1 MRAIRATAVATL
13 TAVEAGVEAKRYEAT
28 AIVSKV
34 RTLYSSDS
42 QTELR
47 AQALAAVRENIEV
60 QIHADADYLRSF
72 VYRPANL
79 IGAGVVYTVMAGG
92 RPLVKLEPGGYIALV
107 EDARAMEFTAKTEAE
122 TSITLDLEAGETY
135 YLKGGVGPGF
145 VVGRPKLTLV
155 DDTVGASEIQ
165 KCKKLGP
172 ASLGL
177 ATP

>member
-1 MRAIRATAVATL
+1 MNAA
-13 TAVEAGVEAKRYEAT
+13 
-28 AIVSKV
+28 
-34 RTLYSSDS
+34 RTL
-42 QTELR
+42 LR
-47 AQALAAVRENIEV
+47 FAPVLALVACASGAPFQPIPAQPPEKAVI
-60 QIHADADYLRSF
+60 Y

-122 TSITLDLEAGETY
+122 TSITLDLAAGETY